1 MCSANDHHGD
11 VHAEVV
17 DLEELRLGKVE
28 HEDTQELGDGDSTH
42 NLHHTNTPIEAVNLR
57 RQ

>member
-1 MCSANDHHGD
+1 MCRANDHHGD

-17 DLEELRLGKVE
+17 DLEELRLGEVE
-28 HEDTQELGDGDSTH
+28 DKDTQELGDGDPTH
-42 NLHHTNTPIEAVNLR
+42 NLHHTNMPIEAVNPR